1 MNMFKKASAALIA
14 GTIALLSP
22 VAAQADV
29 QLPIPVQNEVQTLKT
44 PTLIAPGTRI
54 EIPDSNMAC
63 TAGWIAQDTENGD
76 YGFITAGHCGQVGNA
91 VRLPNGTVVGTITKQ
106 SYSEALFEPDIAFV
120 KVDDHSLLDFRI
132 AGLDKVATEHINP
145 ELVYKAHLDLC
156 KTGQTSGTTCGNF
169 HDKVSDNRIQIRS
182 VSAPGDSG
190 APVYAMTKE
199 GTPLIVG
206 ILSGSPDA
214 DDSLINVQP
223 FSESAFSYTQ
233 IKPLIGL

>member
-1 MNMFKKASAALIA
+1 MNMFKKVSATLIA
-14 GTIALLSP
+14 GAIALLSP
-22 VAAQADV
+22 VTAQAI
-29 QLPIPVQNEVQTLKT
+29 QLPVPVQSEVQKLKT

-63 TAGWIAQDTENGD
+63 TVGWIAQDTENGD
-76 YGFITAGHCGQVGNA
+76 YGFITAGHCGQVGNS

-120 KVDDHSLLDFRI
+120 KVEDHSLLDFRI

-190 APVYAMTKE
+190 APVYALKKD

-223 FSESAFSYTQ
+223 FSENSFSYTG
-233 IKPLIGL
+233 IKPLISL